1 MRKELFPWAHS
12 RVSRSP
18 AWPIPSVILTLAAL
32 GPFALFGGEVWA
44 ERAPHG
50 PPAYAHPGLQGRA
63 PQVHDAADHEAPG
76 VSTDGA
82 VHYLTINVDIT
93 DAGIEPASVFIPMGQ
108 RVQLVL
114 RNRGTLEHHYRVVGL
129 VPGELRWAS
138 GPDEIGQSA
147 VSDEGDHSHH
157 AADFTALRATSPAGI
172 ELAGD
177 EVHAYAPPGGG
188 MDVVHFTA
196 TNAGTFVV
204 ECPGHG
210 KTLGKVTVFDSSGE
224 APTLPSATGAGAQ
237 TRALTRSLGVLDYPT
252 VSGVK
257 VDAVY
262 ATPEY
267 VRQAFGPAGIQELEP
282 DRYLTILMTE
292 RLHIGD
298 LPAHV
303 ASPELQISDRPL
315 PLVDRRIIADSPHHR
330 VTAYRFTRDTGPAQ
344 GHQVMSFNL
353 ASGQRAVWHLPML
366 GLDGGA
372 AAGEHLGLGGN
383 WGLILALL
391 GGMLAAMWPCL
402 FQLTVYF
409 IPALAGVA
417 TQNTGGP
424 MTLGHRSRVLRA
436 AFFFILGFTVV
447 YTMAGAIIGFGAQQL
462 GDTAGFEVW
471 QRYLGIGAGA
481 IVIVLALRIAA
492 RTRAPLL
499 CRMPVLSGMAQ
510 ADKPANPM
518 EMMLAGLAFATG
530 CMTCFGSA
538 LVVAMVVYVGM
549 GQSALYGALVLFI
562 FSLGMGVPLVIA
574 AIAMARVLP
583 LLFRLERLVPWM
595 GLVSAIVMMSFGA
608 LLMTGNYMVISE
620 WTQRLVTGSVSLTGG
635 ADAYVALGA
644 IAGTMALVGALGWL
658 GWEGRERVNDP

>member
-1 MRKELFPWAHS
+1 MRKEL
-12 RVSRSP
+12 
-18 AWPIPSVILTLAAL
+18 ILTLAAL

-44 ERAPHG
+44 ERAPRG
-50 PPAYAHPGLQGRA
+50 PRGYAHPGLQGRA
-63 PQVHDAADHEAPG
+63 PQVHAAADHEAPG
-76 VSTDGA
+76 ASTDGA

-93 DAGIEPASVFIPMGQ
+93 DSGIEPASVFIPMGQ

-138 GPDEIGQSA
+138 GPNEVGQGA
-147 VSDEGDHSHH
+147 VSDGGDHPHH
-157 AADFTALRATSPAGI
+157 AADFTAWRATSPAGI
-172 ELAGD
+172 GLAGD
-177 EVHAYAPPGGG
+177 EVHAYAPPGSG

-204 ECPGHG
+204 QCPGHG

-224 APTLPSATGAGAQ
+224 APTPHSATGAGPQ
-237 TRALTRSLGVLDYPT
+237 PHALTRSLGVLDYPT

-257 VDAVY
+257 AEAIY

-267 VRQAFGPAGIQELEP
+267 VRQAFGPAGVHELEP

-292 RLHIGD
+292 RLHVGE
-298 LPAHV
+298 LPTDV
-303 ASPELQISDRPL
+303 APPELQISDRPL

-330 VTAYRFTRDTGPAQ
+330 VTAYRFTRKAGPAQ
-344 GHQVMSFNL
+344 GHQVMSFSL
-353 ASGQRAVWHLPML
+353 ASGQRAIWHLPIL

-372 AAGEHLGLGGN
+372 AAAAGAGLGLGGH

-417 TQNTGGP
+417 TQDGGGP
-424 MTLGHRSRVLRA
+424 TTLGHRSRVLRA
-436 AFFFILGFTVV
+436 ASFFILGFTVV
-447 YTMAGAIIGFGAQQL
+447 YTMAGAIIGFGAQQF

-492 RTRAPLL
+492 RMRAPLV
-499 CRMPVLSGMAQ
+499 CRMPVLSGMAR

-562 FSLGMGVPLVIA
+562 FSLGMAVPLVIA

-620 WTQRLVTGSVSLTGG
+620 WTQRLVAGSASLTGV
-635 ADAYVALGA
+635 ADAYIPLGA

-658 GWEGRERVNDP
+658 GWEGRRRANDPQPGS